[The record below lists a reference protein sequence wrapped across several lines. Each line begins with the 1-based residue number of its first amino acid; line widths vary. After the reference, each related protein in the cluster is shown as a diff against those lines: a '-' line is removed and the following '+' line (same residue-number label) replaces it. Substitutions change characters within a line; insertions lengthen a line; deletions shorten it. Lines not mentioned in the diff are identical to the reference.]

1 MKKRHIFILLL
12 VLFAAFSTKAQN
24 ISVASFRLLEMD
36 MTANL
41 EPNIR
46 IDQNG
51 YTCALIKMVTI
62 ETGFTWNVGVMGI
75 TDTQQQAGEIWVWV
89 PFGVKH
95 LTIGHPRFGILRDY
109 YFPIP
114 IEKARTYELVLKT
127 NGPGP
132 DEDLGGSFLV
142 MSVNPTNAM
151 VSVDGQLLK
160 TADGTVTVFLEY
172 GKHNYRVEAPDYE
185 TEVGIVQI
193 GQEKTTMEVKLKSSL
208 STLSLTCTDKT
219 AEIYINEKKY
229 GVGNCSCTLSAGTYL
244 VEARKQG
251 HRAERQT
258 IVLAKQEQKEAVL
271 NAPSPMYG
279 KLKLTTTPANCDVY
293 IDGEKKGTSPDVF
306 ANILVGEHTLTLEKK
321 DYEKKTQTFTI
332 EEGKVQELDVTL
344 PNLDLDAFY
353 DKGVA
358 HYANKE
364 YDKALECY
372 EKAAKHG
379 HANAQ
384 CYLGYMYGNGHGVPQ
399 DYAKAVEWYRKAAE
413 QGYARAQCDLG
424 YMYGNGRGVAQDY
437 AKAVEWYRKAVEQ
450 GNAQAQCY
458 LGYMYDKGHGV
469 AQDYA
474 KAVEWYRKAAE
485 QGYANAQYNL
495 GVMYGNGHGV
505 PQDYAKA
512 VEWYRKAVEQG
523 YASAQCNL
531 GYMYDEGHGVAQ
543 DYAKAVEWYRKA
555 AEQGNANAQCNLG
568 YMYENG
574 RGVKQ
579 DYSKAK
585 EWYRKAAA
593 QGHERAIKA
602 LERF

>member
-12 VLFAAFSTKAQN
+12 ALFAAFSAKAQN
-24 ISVASFRLLEMD
+24 ISVASFRLLDMD
-36 MTANL
+36 LTPII

-51 YTCALIKMVTI
+51 YTCALIKVVTT
-62 ETGFTWNVGVMGI
+62 ETGFTWNVGMMGI

-132 DEDLGGSFLV
+132 GPDEDLGGSFLV

-151 VSVDGQLLK
+151 VSVDGQLQK

-332 EEGKVQELDVTL
+332 EEGKVEELDVML

-384 CYLGYMYGNGHGVPQ
+384 CNLGYMYENGRGVPQDYAKAVEWYRKAAEQGYASAQYNLGVMYANGHGVAQDYAKAAEWYRKAAEQGHASAQYNLGDMYANGHGVPQ

-413 QGYARAQCDLG
+413 QGDAG
-424 YMYGNGRGVAQDY
+424 
-437 AKAVEWYRKAVEQ
+437 
-450 GNAQAQCY
+450 
-458 LGYMYDKGHGV
+458 
-469 AQDYA
+469 
-474 KAVEWYRKAAE
+474 
-485 QGYANAQYNL
+485 
-495 GVMYGNGHGV
+495 
-505 PQDYAKA
+505 
-512 VEWYRKAVEQG
+512 
-523 YASAQCNL
+523 AQCNL
-531 GYMYDEGHGVAQ
+531 GF
-543 DYAKAVEWYRKA
+543 
-555 AEQGNANAQCNLG
+555 
-568 YMYENG
+568 MYENG

-593 QGHERAIKA
+593 QGHESAIKA